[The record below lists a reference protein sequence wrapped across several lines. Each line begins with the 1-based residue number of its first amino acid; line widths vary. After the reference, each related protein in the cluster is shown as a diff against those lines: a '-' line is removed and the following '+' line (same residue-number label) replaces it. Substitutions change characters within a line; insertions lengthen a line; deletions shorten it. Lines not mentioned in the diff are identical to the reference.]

1 MYFVGAFHLAIYL
14 SIAFSYFEYGFVGLF
29 AILVGLM
36 MRSAVAIWAL
46 RYLRIAVALVFSFN
60 ILVLLG
66 VTPSTHGLSVEG
78 ILLMVLFGVLLVV
91 SLVFL
96 YNMLVYGERWALQR

>member
-1 MYFVGAFHLAIYL
+1 MYFVGAFHVAIYL
-14 SIAFSYFEYGFVGLF
+14 SIAFSFFEYGFVGVF

-36 MRSAVAIWAL
+36 MRSAVATRAL
-46 RYLRIAVALVFSFN
+46 RYLRIAVTLVFSFN
-60 ILVLLG
+60 ILVLLV

-78 ILLMVLFGVLLVV
+78 VLLMILFGVLLIV

-96 YNMLVYGERWALQR
+96 YQILVYRERWALQR